1 MRKVGALIAVAA
13 FAGIAF
19 ASLPA
24 AAFGLRIGPFSIHVP
39 FYLPYPYHRHL
50 YNRASPSETAHSED
64 SGPALKSALIYP
76 NLALP
81 AIFQTVFFPANP
93 EPWPFGYE
101 SIFSTAFAKAR
112 VSGDQHLCQPMLNAN
127 EIVGR
132 LRAEVSPTADQ
143 MPALQK
149 LGGALG
155 AAGGYLA
162 KACPDEIP
170 QQPVAR
176 LQLMESQIEVL
187 AMAIDIVRQPLQDFE
202 QALTPDQLSKLAPPT
217 AAAAPTPDT
226 SGDHPSDPATTS
238 STATTSSIAP
248 ACAGPPTSIDAT
260 IDQIDKTV
268 QTTDAQKAALA
279 DVRDAFSK
287 SVNDLQA
294 HCPTTLPATA
304 LGRLEAIEARL
315 DATWRSELAIQVA
328 LGNFETKLS
337 DDQKKNFD
345 TMNFAAVTAQ

>member
-1 MRKVGALIAVAA
+1 MRKIGPFIARAA
-13 FAGIAF
+13 IAGIAF
-19 ASLPA
+19 VSPPA

-50 YNRASPSETAHSED
+50 YMRANPNEAARPEE

-81 AIFQTVFFPANP
+81 AIFQSVFFPANAA
-93 EPWPFGYE
+93 PWPFGYE

-112 VSGDQHLCQPMLNAN
+112 VSGDQHLCQPMVNAN

-132 LRAEVSPTADQ
+132 IRGEVSPTADQ
-143 MPALQK
+143 MQSLKK

-155 AAGGYLA
+155 AAAGYLA

-170 QQPVAR
+170 PQPVAR
-176 LQLMESQIEVL
+176 LQLMESQIEIL

-202 QALTPDQLSKLAPPT
+202 QTLTADQQAKLAPPANT
-217 AAAAPTPDT
+217 AAPTPDVPAA
-226 SGDHPSDPATTS
+226 DHPSDPDTTG
-238 STATTSSIAP
+238 TTVLAAP
-248 ACAGPPTSIDAT
+248 ACGGSPGAIDAT
-260 IDQIDKTV
+260 IDQIDKTI
-268 QTTDAQKAALA
+268 QTTDAQKPALA
-279 DVRDAFSK
+279 SVKDAFSK
-287 SVNDLQA
+287 SVDDLQA
-294 HCPTTLPATA
+294 HCLSSAPATA
-304 LGRLEAIEARL
+304 LGRLEATEARL

-328 LGNFETKLS
+328 LANFQTKLS

-345 TMNFAAVTAQ
+345 AMNFAAATQ